1 MSKHENQ
8 STIRAAS
15 QDWILEWVLE
25 TTKTIGLLDERSMK
39 IIEYISKLSTTNVSE
54 IAKNTDVP
62 VATAHNIINKLIGAN
77 LIKISAYVNPY
88 PLGLKPFS
96 VVLTENKIGGSQKVL
111 EALGDYC
118 VYTGKGWGGEP
129 GVYAQV
135 MVPIGHENFLSDL
148 LNEATKQG
156 LISSYELFPTTP
168 ELIVPI
174 SFENYDKLS
183 KTWHINWDELPNKF
197 DMASGELD
205 DILRGGG
212 FVRIWLDEVDTAMLK
227 KLEVDAFMSLGD
239 IHREMKE
246 LSFQGIYYHYVHHIE
261 KKKIITNLRV
271 HLELY
276 PSIVR
281 DKIVTVHTILIA
293 QPKDTTALAK
303 LVNILKLTTPF
314 TKSITRVLNANTMIA
329 QFYFPVIELFSF
341 ARALDKLRD
350 SGSLITYK
358 LLVLNTD
365 TIKRRGLPY
374 DLFDQKSEEWIWN
387 QDEKLMKIRGII

>member
-1 MSKHENQ
+1 
-8 STIRAAS
+8 
-15 QDWILEWVLE
+15 
-25 TTKTIGLLDERSMK
+25 
-39 IIEYISKLSTTNVSE
+39 
-54 IAKNTDVP
+54 
-62 VATAHNIINKLIGAN
+62 
-77 LIKISAYVNPY
+77 
-88 PLGLKPFS
+88 
-96 VVLTENKIGGSQKVL
+96 
-111 EALGDYC
+111 
-118 VYTGKGWGGEP
+118 
-129 GVYAQV
+129 
-135 MVPIGHENFLSDL
+135 
-148 LNEATKQG
+148 
-156 LISSYELFPTTP
+156 
-168 ELIVPI
+168 
-174 SFENYDKLS
+174 
-183 KTWHINWDELPNKF
+183 
-197 DMASGELD
+197 
-205 DILRGGG
+205 
-212 FVRIWLDEVDTAMLK
+212 
-227 KLEVDAFMSLGD
+227 
-239 IHREMKE
+239 MKE